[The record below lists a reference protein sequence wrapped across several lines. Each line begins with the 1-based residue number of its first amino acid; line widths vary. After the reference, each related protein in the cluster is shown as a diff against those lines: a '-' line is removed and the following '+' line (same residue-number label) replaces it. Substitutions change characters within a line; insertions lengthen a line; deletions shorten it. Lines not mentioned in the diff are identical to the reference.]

1 MVVQAMGMPNYLRI
15 SVERKE
21 KRAKNGT
28 LENINIEVYAQRE
41 RNWESGVQEII
52 ENREMPMENIISWK
66 RVTSM
71 PYYTK

>member
-1 MVVQAMGMPNYLRI
+1 MGMPNYLRI
-15 SVERKE
+15 SAERKE

-41 RNWESGVQEII
+41 GNWESGVKEIM
-52 ENREMPMENIISWK
+52 ENREMPMEKIISWK

>member
-15 SVERKE
+15 SAERKE

-41 RNWESGVQEII
+41 GN
-52 ENREMPMENIISWK
+52 
-66 RVTSM
+66 
-71 PYYTK
+71 